1 MTIPLSRRLDFSE
14 IPLIDLSAV
23 DEPAT
28 VDAIRRA
35 CCEVGFFY
43 IANHAVAP
51 SLVESLLQQSR
62 DFFALP
68 EADKESILLD
78 QRMRG
83 YLPLRYR
90 SYEGEPG
97 AATSHQEGFWIGHDF
112 ADDPRYPLHGP
123 NRWPASLPG
132 LKPAMLAY
140 FESLESLSRRL
151 LRLFS
156 SALGLPASHLG
167 EYFKS
172 PNSRLKLNHYP
183 PQRDDVTERNL
194 GVVAHSD
201 SGCFTI
207 LWQDDESGL
216 EVQNRNGDWVGAPP
230 IADSFVVNIGNILQ
244 YWSNGEFSSTP
255 HRVINRGNRDR
266 YSIPFFVNPD
276 HGSVIR
282 PLLDNGQPGFD
293 PFDYV
298 EYQLD
303 FWRRSFPIASIP

>member
-14 IPLIDLSAV
+14 IPLIDLSGE
-23 DEPAT
+23 DRSAT

-35 CCEVGFFY
+35 CSEVGFFY
-43 IANHAVAP
+43 ISNHGVEP
-51 SLVESLLQQSR
+51 SLIDELVRQSR
-62 DFFALP
+62 AFFALP
-68 EADKESILLD
+68 TADKESILLD
-78 QRMRG
+78 RRMRG
-83 YLPLRYR
+83 YLPLKYR
-90 SYEGEPG
+90 SYEGEAG
-97 AATSHQEGFWIGHDF
+97 AATSHQEGFWIGHDKPV
-112 ADDPRYPLHGP
+112 DPERPIQGP
-123 NRWPASLPG
+123 NRWPRALPA

-140 FESLESLSRRL
+140 FESLEALSRRL

-156 SALGLPASHLG
+156 GALDLPPDYLG
-167 EYFKS
+167 QFFEN

-183 PQRDDVTERNL
+183 PQRDTVTEQNL

-216 EVQNRNGDWVGAPP
+216 EVQNQDGDWVGAPP
-230 IADSFVVNIGNILQ
+230 IDGSFVVNIGNILQ

-276 HGSVIR
+276 HGTEVR
-282 PLLDNGQPGFD
+282 ALLDRATPGFEA
-293 PFDYV
+293 FDYV
-298 EYQLD
+298 DYQLD
-303 FWRRSFPIASIP
+303 FWRRSFPLAQIP